1 MILLITSSSRAL
13 ECANFIHEAI
23 GEPAQVASSLRNA
36 ATQLRLTEFSA
47 VVIDQSLIDADP
59 DDSERVLQH
68 LGMAVPVYVNFAVS
82 GVERV
87 ARQLRTAMQRYKKE
101 VHAARQSA
109 EQAIRNDLKGPVTA
123 LLLSCEL
130 TLQTPGLPATAQV
143 KLRSI
148 YELAR
153 ELRAKLGM
161 AAGA

>member
-1 MILLITSSSRAL
+1 MILLITSSSRAV
-13 ECANFIHEAI
+13 ECANFIHEAT
-23 GEPAQVASSLRNA
+23 GEAAQVASSLRNA
-36 ATQLRLTEFSA
+36 TTQLRLAEFSA
-47 VVIDQSLIDADP
+47 VVVDQSLVDSDP

-68 LGMAVPVYVNFAVS
+68 MGTAIPVYVNFAVS

-87 ARQLRTAMQRYKKE
+87 ARELRTAMQRYKKE
-101 VHAARQSA
+101 IEAARQSA
-109 EQAIRNDLKGPVTA
+109 QQAMRNDLKGPVTA

-130 TLQTPGLPATAQV
+130 TLQTPGLPASAQV